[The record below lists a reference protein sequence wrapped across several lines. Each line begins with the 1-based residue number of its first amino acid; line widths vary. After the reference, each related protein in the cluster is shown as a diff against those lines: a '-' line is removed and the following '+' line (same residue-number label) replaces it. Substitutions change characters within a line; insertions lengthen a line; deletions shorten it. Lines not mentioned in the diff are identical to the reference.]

1 MELDGREIPP
11 EEIIRVWHLPKEI
24 HVGLGIET
32 EDDHTQP
39 LIPIRLKFPRLEGPD
54 PLLCP
59 SLERN
64 ESKHVQIGLRDMD
77 PPSCS
82 IGNGYGLGCCGVVA
96 VNGNELV
103 SGGNLRVI
111 LFPDSVTFL

>member
-1 MELDGREIPP
+1 
-11 EEIIRVWHLPKEI
+11 
-24 HVGLGIET
+24 
-32 EDDHTQP
+32 
-39 LIPIRLKFPRLEGPD
+39 
-54 PLLCP
+54 
-59 SLERN
+59 
-64 ESKHVQIGLRDMD
+64 MD